1 MNYNYVFNTAF
12 GYAALLYTVTPFNI
26 TRILLPDP
34 DKKKIL
40 QEITV
45 YIAGK
50 RSSHPKAL
58 LIAKSIQDYFLGKTK
73 SFPPIFFEWMNFG
86 NITRLEKD
94 VLCAT
99 ASIPYG
105 QTASYRD
112 IAESVG
118 RQKAYRF
125 VGNTLA
131 KNPFPV
137 IVPCHRVIKSD
148 GSCGEFGGG
157 KALKLKMLAIEKVIP
172 SASGSSSR

>member
-12 GYAALLYTVTPFNI
+12 GYAALLFSVTPFNI

-40 QEITV
+40 QEAAI
-45 YIAGK
+45 YPAGK
-50 RSSHPKAL
+50 RSSHPNAL
-58 LIAKSIQDYFLGKTK
+58 LAAKSIQDYFLGKTK
-73 SFPPIFFEWMNFG
+73 SFPPLFFEWMNFG
-86 NITRLEKD
+86 NMTRLEKE
-94 VLCAT
+94 VLYAT

-105 QTASYRD
+105 QTASYSD
-112 IAESVG
+112 IAEAVG
-118 RQKAYRF
+118 RRKAYRF
-125 VGNTLA
+125 VGNTVA

-157 KALKLKMLAIEKVIP
+157 KALKLKMLALEKAFP

>member
-12 GYAALLYTVTPFNI
+12 GYAALLYSVTHFNI

-34 DKKKIL
+34 
-40 QEITV
+40 E
-45 YIAGK
+45 GK
-50 RSSHPKAL
+50 RSSHPQAL
-58 LIAKSIQDYFLGKTK
+58 LVAKSIQDYFLGKTK
-73 SFPPIFFEWMNFG
+73 SFPPLFFESMNFG
-86 NITRLEKD
+86 NITLLEKE

-99 ASIPYG
+99 AYILYG
-105 QTASYRD
+105 KTASYKD
-112 IAESVG
+112 IAGSVG

-137 IVPCHRVIKSD
+137 IIPCHRIIKND

-157 KALKLKMLAIEKVIP
+157 KTLKLKMLAIEKVIP